1 MADNQEKGIT
11 DVETSV
17 LNTYSKAEH
26 YIMNNKQT
34 VTYIGTGL
42 LVVVLGIIGFMWWKG
57 NREKDAQ
64 AKMYQA
70 QLWFEADSFKLA
82 INGDAAHYGF
92 KKIKDKFGMT
102 KASNLCNYYLGVCY
116 LKTGEPKTALEYLKS
131 FSSSEEM
138 AQSQAYSMTG
148 DAYSET
154 NDMKSAIEFYNKAA
168 NNIDNDMFTPF
179 YLLKAG
185 MAMEHEKNFKDA
197 KEAYQKIKD
206 KYPASQVGRMAYAYI
221 ARCEAQL

>member
-1 MADNQEKGIT
+1 MADNQEKEIT
-11 DVETSV
+11 NVEASV

-34 VTYIGTGL
+34 VTYIGAGV
-42 LVVVLGIIGFMWWKG
+42 LVLVLGVIGFMYWKG

-64 AKMYQA
+64 SKMYQA

-82 INGDAAHYGF
+82 MNGDAAHFGF
-92 KKIKDKFGMT
+92 KKIKDKYSMT
-102 KASNLCNYYLGVCY
+102 KAANLCNYYLGVCY
-116 LKTGEPKTALEYLKS
+116 LRTGDAKQALASLKD
-131 FSSSEEM
+131 FSSKEEM
-138 AQSQAYSMTG
+138 TQGQAYSMIG

-154 NDMKSAIEFYNKAA
+154 NDMKSAIEYYNKASETV
-168 NNIDNDMFTPF
+168 DNELFTPF

-197 KEAYQKIKD
+197 KVAYQKIKD
-206 KYPASQVGRMAYAYI
+206 NYPSSQAGRMAEAYI